1 MKSPDSEKAR
11 NEGRLR
17 SVTLTPPD
25 TVPFGDTDIS
35 VMVIG
40 EADVVAAD
48 AAAEQLAVRAE
59 EIEAEGLRMRSL
71 NLAEEDLGRAL
82 VVIVDDRAAH
92 GEDQSLLG
100 PLVGE
105 LLEEGGFHVD
115 AVVAVESDEVEI
127 RNALNTAVIGGVDL
141 VISVGGTGVAGRDV
155 TPEAT
160 ADLLDRK
167 LPGIEEALRS
177 SGLAAGAMDAGLS
190 RGLAG
195 ISGQTIVVNLANSR
209 AAVRDGMATITPM
222 AKHLIASISNF

>member
-1 MKSPDSEKAR
+1 
-11 NEGRLR
+11 
-17 SVTLTPPD
+17 VTITPPD
-25 TVPFGDTDIS
+25 TVPFGDVDIS
-35 VMVIG
+35 AMVIG

-92 GEDQSLLG
+92 GEDQSLIG

-105 LLEEGGFHVD
+105 LLEEAGFHVD

-141 VISVGGTGVAGRDV
+141 VISVGGVGVAGRDV

-222 AKHLIASISNF
+222 AKHLITSISNF

>member
-1 MKSPDSEKAR
+1 M
-11 NEGRLR
+11 
-17 SVTLTPPD
+17 TITPPD
-25 TVPFGDTDIS
+25 TVPFGDVDIS
-35 VMVIG
+35 AMVIG

-71 NLAEEDLGRAL
+71 NLADEDLGRAL

-92 GEDQSLLG
+92 GEDQSLIG
-100 PLVGE
+100 PLVKE
-105 LLEEGGFHVD
+105 LLEEAGFHVD

-141 VISVGGTGVAGRDV
+141 VISVGGVGVAGRDV

-222 AKHLIASISNF
+222 AKHVITSISDF

>member
-1 MKSPDSEKAR
+1 MA
-11 NEGRLR
+11 
-17 SVTLTPPD
+17 
-25 TVPFGDTDIS
+25 
-35 VMVIG
+35 IG

-105 LLEEGGFHVD
+105 LLEEAGFHVD

-141 VISVGGTGVAGRDV
+141 VISVGGTGVGGRDV

>member
-1 MKSPDSEKAR
+1 MKHIDDQI
-11 NEGRLR
+11 GTRLR
-17 SVTLTPPD
+17 AVIPIPTDRVPD
-25 TVPFGDTDIS
+25 GDGAIS
-35 VMVIG
+35 VLGIG

-48 AAAEQLAVRAE
+48 AAAEQLAVRTG
-59 EIEAEGLRMRSL
+59 EIEAEGQRMRSL

-92 GEDQSLLG
+92 GEDQALIG

-105 LLEEGGFHVD
+105 LLEEAGFHVD

-141 VISVGGTGVAGRDV
+141 VISVGGVGVGGRDV

-195 ISGQTIVVNLANSR
+195 VSGQTIVVNLANSR

-222 AKHLIASISNF
+222 AKHLISSISNF